1 MATCC
6 PDLVVK
12 VPEGP
17 PVELRLAKVAA
28 DMEAESSSE
37 GEEGGANATGN
48 PHPTVTC
55 YICRRR
61 TGLTSAG
68 ACKSVGPGFW
78 APTGST
84 LPNACPRTGFYCP
97 GAAADTVNT
106 PGSSKPILISDRCA
120 SVCLA
125 KFATL

>member
-48 PHPTVTC
+48 PHPTVT
-55 YICRRR
+55 
-61 TGLTSAG
+61 
-68 ACKSVGPGFW
+68 
-78 APTGST
+78 
-84 LPNACPRTGFYCP
+84 
-97 GAAADTVNT
+97 
-106 PGSSKPILISDRCA
+106 
-120 SVCLA
+120 
-125 KFATL
+125 